1 MPQVA
6 SWLRKNLLL
15 LATFSG
21 QSFSPPYTVKKV
33 LLFSRPQPGCHLPN
47 SISLACKQSD
57 LNKKFFFNV
66 HLKFGTF
73 LHFSEPILPSGGLPV
88 AKFIVP

>member
-21 QSFSPPYTVKKV
+21 QSFSPPYTVKKFCGFPV
-33 LLFSRPQPGCHLPN
+33 PSWDVTYQL
-47 SISLACKQSD
+47 SLAGINLIIPFLQCIFLVTEFSY
-57 LNKKFFFNV
+57 LANV
-66 HLKFGTF
+66 LT
-73 LHFSEPILPSGGLPV
+73 
-88 AKFIVP
+88 

>member
-1 MPQVA
+1 MVKNRMPQMA

-33 LLFSRPQPGCHLPN
+33 LRFSRFPGMPARESLVSDIPAGEGKMLTFFTVYLLRN
-47 SISLACKQSD
+47 SIFLACKRSD
-57 LNKKFFFNV
+57 LNKNK
-66 HLKFGTF
+66 K
-73 LHFSEPILPSGGLPV
+73 
-88 AKFIVP
+88 